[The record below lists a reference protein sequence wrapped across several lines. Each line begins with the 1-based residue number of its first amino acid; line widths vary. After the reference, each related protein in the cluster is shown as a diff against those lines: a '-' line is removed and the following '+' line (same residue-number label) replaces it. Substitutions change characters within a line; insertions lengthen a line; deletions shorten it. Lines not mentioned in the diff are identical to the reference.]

1 MTHGGDHVAMQLRA
15 QGVTSLFALCGGH
28 ISPILTG
35 CRARG
40 IEIVDVRDEASAVF
54 AADAVARM
62 TGTPG
67 VAAVTAGPGV
77 TNALTALQNALLAQS
92 PLILLGG
99 ASATVLRGRG
109 SLQDID
115 QLSVVRPHVKAAVS
129 VGCVRDIQP
138 ALARAFELAL
148 EGVPGPVFIE
158 LPLDLLYPEVT
169 VREWYGIKGG
179 EQAAGNVVRKA
190 IGFYLTRHANAMFR
204 DVVDEPWQGSDEGRR
219 WWSQL
224 SEQAYAL
231 ATEHMSKANRA
242 TLTLLASRML
252 RRSKMPVILVGS
264 QAVRSPEG
272 VGELRKAL
280 EILGAPV
287 FLSGMARG
295 LLGRNHPLQC
305 RHARRNAL
313 READVVVLCGVP
325 CDFRLDYGNHI
336 GHKTKVIAVNL
347 SPEDLFRNRVPSL
360 PVWGDPS
367 AFLVELAGRC
377 PKGVGR
383 SEWASTLQQREAAR
397 EAEIDA
403 KAKKK
408 GALVNPVKL
417 MRAIDTCMSEDAVIV
432 ADGGDFVATAAYIL
446 SPRGPLRWL
455 DPGVFGTLGVGG
467 GFALGAATVY
477 RGKEIWLI
485 YGDGSSAYSL
495 AEIDT
500 FVRKGFSVIAVIGND
515 ARWNQIARDQVHLLD
530 DDVGVVLRRTDY
542 HRVAEGYGGVGLLL
556 DTNAAIDE
564 VLSEARA
571 LAHQGKPVVINAMLD
586 GSDFREGSLSV

>member
-1 MTHGGDHVAMQLRA
+1 MTHGGDQVAMQLRA

-40 IEIVDVRDEASAVF
+40 IDIVDVRDEASAVF

-77 TNALTALQNALLAQS
+77 TNALTALQNAMLAQS
-92 PLILLGG
+92 PLIVLGG

-129 VGCVRDIQP
+129 VGTVRDIQP

-148 EGVPGPVFIE
+148 DGVPGPVFIE
-158 LPLDLLYPEVT
+158 LPIDLLYPEAT

-179 EQAAGNVVRKA
+179 EQAAGNVVKKA

-204 DVVDEPWQGSDEGRR
+204 DVADETWQGSRDGRH

-224 SEQAYAL
+224 SEQAYSL
-231 ATEHMSKANRA
+231 ASDQMSKANRA

-252 RRSKMPVILVGS
+252 RRSKKPVVLVGS
-264 QAVRSPEG
+264 QAVRSPERAIA
-272 VGELRKAL
+272 LREAL
-280 EILGAPV
+280 EILGVPV
-287 FLSGMARG
+287 YLSGMARG
-295 LLGRNHPLQC
+295 LLGRNHALQC
-305 RHARRNAL
+305 RHARRKAL
-313 READVVVLCGVP
+313 KEADVVILCGVP

-336 GHKTKVIAVNL
+336 AHKAKVISVNL
-347 SPEDLFRNRVPSL
+347 SPEDLFRNRVPTL

-367 AFLVELAGRC
+367 TFILDLAARC
-377 PKGVGR
+377 PKGVAR
-383 SEWASTLQQREAAR
+383 PEWQQVLLSREQAR

-403 KAKKK
+403 LARKK
-408 GALVNPVKL
+408 GALVNPLRL
-417 MRAIDTCMSEDAVIV
+417 MRAIDACMSEEAVIV
-432 ADGGDFVATAAYIL
+432 ADGGDFVATAAYTL
-446 SPRGPLRWL
+446 NPRGPLRWL

-467 GFALGAATVY
+467 GFALGAAAVY
-477 RGKEIWLI
+477 PGKEIWLI

-515 ARWNQIARDQVHLLD
+515 ARWNQIARDQVQLLD

-556 DTNAAIDE
+556 DTNGAIDE
-564 VLSEARA
+564 VLREARA
-571 LAHQGKPVVINAMLD
+571 LAHQGKPVVINAMLE
-586 GSDFREGSLSV
+586 GSNFREGSLSV